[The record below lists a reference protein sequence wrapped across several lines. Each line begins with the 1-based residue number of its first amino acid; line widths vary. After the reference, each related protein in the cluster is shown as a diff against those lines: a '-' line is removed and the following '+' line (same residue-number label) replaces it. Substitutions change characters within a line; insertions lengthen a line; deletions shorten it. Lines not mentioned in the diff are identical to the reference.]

1 MPIYRLDKA
10 VIAFPPPHH
19 ADSSGLLA
27 VGGDFRPERMLLAY
41 ASGIFPWS
49 EYGGQPLWYSPDP
62 RMILTP
68 ETLHIRRS
76 LAKIMRR
83 GDYEVKLDSAFE
95 AVIAACAGAPRPG
108 QDGTWITR
116 RYREAMSA
124 LHNAGWAHSAEAWQD
139 GRLVGGLYGLSI
151 GRAFFGESM
160 FAAAPNASKVA
171 FVTLVQQLGEWGI
184 DLVDCQVETPH
195 LRSFGAEEWPRARF
209 LHALGERVAGPT
221 RLGPWTLTVA
231 NGPG

>member
-1 MPIYRLDKA
+1 MPIYRLDKT

-19 ADSSGLLA
+19 ADPSGLLA

-49 EYGGQPLWYSPDP
+49 EYSGQPLWYSPDP
-62 RMILTP
+62 RLVLTP
-68 ETLHIRRS
+68 DTLHVRRS

-83 GDYEVKLDSAFE
+83 GDYEVRLDTAFDE
-95 AVIAACAGAPRPG
+95 VIAGCAAAPRPG
-108 QDGTWITR
+108 QDGTWISR
-116 RYREAMSA
+116 RYRVSMSA
-124 LHNAGWAHSAEAWQD
+124 LHQAGWAHSAEAWQE

-171 FVTLVQQLGEWGI
+171 FATLVRQLGEWGI

-195 LRSFGAEEWPRARF
+195 LRSFGADEWPRARF
-209 LHALGERVAGPT
+209 LHALGERVAAPS
-221 RLGPWTLTVA
+221 RLGPWTLTVENA
-231 NGPG
+231 PR